1 MGEGDGA
8 TRVHWPCVIFILLA
22 LVCDIYIYII
32 YIYILYILYYNIYFI
47 LRYLYIYICIKHI
60 YIYYIYCYIYN
71 ITSSSPRMQAY
82 DKAVADPEIK
92 NPCKHVE
99 SLKLPGFFRCCFY
112 RWKKARNEEKWT
124 LLCKSSPKVAK
135 SCKEL
140 PGFLRPTLGKCS
152 KIPKRTP
159 KGQPVG
165 DTTTML
171 PAELVT
177 AVSDSVA
184 PWVHTDT
191 YIHIYIYMNT
201 YTHTY
206 I

>member
-1 MGEGDGA
+1 M
-8 TRVHWPCVIFILLA
+8 
-22 LVCDIYIYII
+22 
-32 YIYILYILYYNIYFI
+32 YIYILYIFRRLEHIYI
-47 LRYLYIYICIKHI
+47 LFYIYII
-60 YIYYIYCYIYN
+60 
-71 ITSSSPRMQAY
+71 SSSPRMQAY

-112 RWKKARNEEKWT
+112 WWRKARNEEKWT

-140 PGFLRPTLGKCS
+140 PGFLRPTLGKS
-152 KIPKRTP
+152 AKIPSRTP
-159 KGQPVG
+159 KGQPIG
-165 DTTTML
+165 ETTTML

-184 PWVHTDT
+184 PWVQPIQ
-191 YIHIYIYMNT
+191 IHIYIYMKT
-201 YTHTY
+201 YIYIHTY
-206 I
+206 VYIYICIHL

>member
-1 MGEGDGA
+1 
-8 TRVHWPCVIFILLA
+8 
-22 LVCDIYIYII
+22 
-32 YIYILYILYYNIYFI
+32 
-47 LRYLYIYICIKHI
+47 
-60 YIYYIYCYIYN
+60 
-71 ITSSSPRMQAY
+71 MQAY

-191 YIHIYIYMNT
+191 YIHIYIY
-201 YTHTY
+201 THIY
-206 I
+206 INLP